1 MEAVKDFLWVNKN
14 ALKKAGQ
21 SFIKHWFIVP
31 IGIIYFLLLFG
42 VRMGFYLLSGNFILS
57 RVMSFFVMFVQFFL
71 SVHYLDMLRCIVLNH
86 RLSLQDIK
94 RGFSDRFFFSKV
106 VTVNLVFYLAE
117 LVLSMFSEGTLGIV
131 LHLALMVVVAVLFNP
146 VPEVLYQR
154 NYNGVMSLRYC
165 VDFMRENWIQWLLPI
180 GLITL
185 GYNLLLGVRTLDF
198 AILNPFTVTPPSP
211 NITFSLLE
219 WKSGLVFFT
228 AFVFLYFFTLY
239 RGFLFLTL
247 STTTRRNRQ
256 FKSDEE

>member
-1 MEAVKDFLWVNKN
+1 MEVVRDFLWVNKN
-14 ALKKAGQ
+14 ALKKAGKA
-21 SFIKHWFIVP
+21 FIKHWFIVP
-31 IGIIYFLLLFG
+31 IGMLYFFIMFTMNI
-42 VRMGFYLLSGNFILS
+42 VFYFLSGNFILS

-71 SVHYLDMLRCIVLNH
+71 SVHYLDMLRCVVLNH
-86 RLSLQDIK
+86 RLTFQDMK

-117 LVLSMFSEGTLGIV
+117 LVLSMFSTGNHGIV
-131 LHLALMVVVAVLFNP
+131 LHLALAVVVAVLFNP

-165 VDFMRENWIQWLLPI
+165 VDFMKENWVQWLIPI
-180 GLITL
+180 GFITFL
-185 GYNLLLGVRTLDF
+185 YNFLLGVRTLDF
-198 AILNPFTVTPPSP
+198 AILNPFTVTPPTP
-211 NITFSLLE
+211 NITLSLLE

-239 RGFLFLTL
+239 RGFLFSTL